1 MQALRP
7 NNKIKVLQMPEGPM
21 MIWLGAEIL
30 CGKTDFYDPD
40 EERPKPFVKKK
51 EWTEHGPSCI
61 HRLCQS

>member
-40 EERPKPFVKKK
+40 EEP
-51 EWTEHGPSCI
+51 E
-61 HRLCQS
+61 